1 MNGSATLSLAD
12 SPSYWM
18 AETSGVLRAAIV
30 AFLDGSPLTDQHIAV
45 LRAYFRQWCCSSLWD
60 RNPFA
65 TSARRARLAALR
77 LACDALLDRE
87 AIALWLERATELGMD
102 PL

>member
-18 AETSGVLRAAIV
+18 AETSGALRAAVV

-45 LRAYFRQWCCSSLWD
+45 LRAYLRQWCCSSLWD

-65 TSARRARLAALR
+65 DPELRGSLAALR
-77 LACDALLDRE
+77 LTCDALISRE